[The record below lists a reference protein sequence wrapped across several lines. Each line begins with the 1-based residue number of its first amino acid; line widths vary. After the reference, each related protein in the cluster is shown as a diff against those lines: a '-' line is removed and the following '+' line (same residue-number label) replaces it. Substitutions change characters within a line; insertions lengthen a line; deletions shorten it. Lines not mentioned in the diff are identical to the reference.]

1 MRIFVD
7 ATGGDLAPQAPVEGT
22 VEALRR
28 NPELTVTLVGALVST
43 TGWGSTAGRVAG
55 ALTLDAQPDS
65 SPAASSPANRGFQF
79 MVLPS
84 FMFIAMFI
92 AAAHREYS
100 SGLLWVLW

>member
-28 NPELTVTLVGALVST
+28 NPELTVTLVGALVSA